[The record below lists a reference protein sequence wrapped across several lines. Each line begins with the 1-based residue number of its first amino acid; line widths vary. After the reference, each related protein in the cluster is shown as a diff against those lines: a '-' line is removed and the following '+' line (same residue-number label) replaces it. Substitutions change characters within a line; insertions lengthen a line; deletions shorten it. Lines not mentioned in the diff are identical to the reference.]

1 MSGIQ
6 NLKDLNLPEDAVVVV
21 SYSDGKDVW
30 HCTDSYVEDTVIETG
45 VADRLAEVLTTS
57 SLALTSQ
64 WGNTSYLEEMR
75 DDGLLDDYPRDY
87 SGFTEHVAKVI
98 RENFYNYEWIE
109 SSTENYDYKR
119 GYTTL
124 KIELKTTAW
133 ELLTASPADLSCL
146 IGWTAELSAA
156 GGTLQLQ
163 L

>member
-6 NLKDLNLPEDAVVVV
+6 NLKDLNLPQDASVVV

-30 HCTDSYVEDTVIETG
+30 HCTDSYVEETVNETD
-45 VADRLAEVLTTS
+45 VADRLADALTTP
-57 SLALTSQ
+57 SLRLKCQ
-64 WGNTSYLEEMR
+64 WGDTNYLEEMR
-75 DDGLLDDYPRDY
+75 DDGLLDDYPRDH

-124 KIELKTTAW
+124 TVTLKTSVG
-133 ELLTASPADLSCL
+133 ELLAAPALDHHCL